1 MMTALPR
8 FVQIEPVGEC
18 NLRCRMC
25 PIQFRQDG
33 RPHGPPAF
41 LDFDL
46 FERLLDQFGEIDELH
61 LQGLGEP
68 LMHPRFFDMVSAAKA
83 RGIQVS
89 TNTNLTLL
97 TPARAERCVT
107 SGLDTIHVSLDGAS
121 ATVYE
126 TIRVRAKFDKV
137 LRNPHRLR
145 AIKIQRESAS
155 PAIRIVLVAMRQNL
169 HEIPDVVELAAE
181 FGVNT
186 VFVQHLCHDFS
197 EPGLPERYRPMRDF
211 IDEQSLLGE
220 SDTVVASCFSKAKE
234 MAERLHVDLRLPD
247 ITPTVH
253 PIGTP
258 GRERCHWPWHG
269 AYLSY
274 RGEAMPC
281 CMVATPDRIHFGNMA
296 QQGVE
301 PIWNSDA
308 YNAFRDQLASNTPPD
323 VCQSCA
329 VYHRTF

>member
-25 PIQFRQDG
+25 PIQYRQDG
-33 RPHGPPAF
+33 RPHGPAAF

-68 LMHPRFFDMVSAAKA
+68 LMHPRFFDMVAAAKA
-83 RGIQVS
+83 RGIRVS
-89 TNTNLTLL
+89 TNTNLTLM
-97 TPARAERCVT
+97 TPARAEHCVS
-107 SGLDTIHVSLDGAS
+107 SGLDAIHVSLDGAS
-121 ATVYE
+121 ATIFE
-126 TIRVRAKFDKV
+126 TIRARAKFDKV
-137 LRNPHRLR
+137 LRNLRRLCAVKKR
-145 AIKIQRESAS
+145 LESAS

-169 HEIPDVVELAAE
+169 HEIPDVVALAAK

-197 EPGLPERYRPMRDF
+197 EPDLPERYRPMRNF
-211 IDEQSLLGE
+211 IDEQSLLTE
-220 SDTVVASCFSKAKE
+220 SDAAVEYYFAEARAI
-234 MAERLHVDLRLPD
+234 AERLQIDLRLPD
-247 ITPTVH
+247 VTPVAH
-253 PIGTP
+253 PPGTP
-258 GRERCHWPWHG
+258 GRERCDWPWRG

-274 RGEAMPC
+274 QGEAMPC
-281 CMVATPDRIHFGNMA
+281 CMVATPDRINFGNMA
-296 QQGVE
+296 KQGVE
-301 PIWNSDA
+301 SVWNSDA
-308 YNAFRDQLASNTPPD
+308 YNAFREQLASDTPPE

-329 VYHRTF
+329 VYRRTF